1 MQFIGNNV
9 YRGPIFALSL
19 FSDTRARH
27 LSSVCFFLTLLSL
40 KTDRG
45 ITNIE
50 TGKARARD
58 APAGTEYKPMK
69 KILSACIA
77 AVMLLSVIALPSA
90 AGCYIPNG
98 TGWDPD
104 DTVTV
109 RRAAPGKVVKDGMIG
124 DGEYDRLEFDRYE
137 DTTPLVLPYV
147 SSDNLRQA
155 LDMLKTIDF
164 YFSWDEE
171 HGINIAIRNKPHVIQ
186 QLLRERNGIKT
197 EDDFLHN
204 TAYNLNGATDN
215 PASKTIYFALGKRT
229 DTGAYLEGQWGQLGA
244 QGTYDPEEG
253 VDYIISYG
261 DDGFSTIEWSIPV
274 DVFLKNGGG
283 AGSVLRFSLSAMA
296 GTTTK
301 DDDYSD
307 FYGVALGDRCY
318 AMDQPLVSAG
328 QADHVTYILSD
339 ETIGAGTV
347 TVSFDDVEESAYY
360 ADAVRWAVNYG
371 VTKGTSDRLFSPD
384 AGCTRGQAVT
394 FLWRAA
400 GSPEPKSANGPFA
413 DVSADSYFYK
423 AVLWAVEK
431 GITNGTSKT
440 EFSPGKLCTRSQ
452 IVTFLYRFEKSPA
465 LSPGTNP
472 FRDVKS
478 GDYFFDAVLWAVKE
492 GITNGTSKTEF
503 SPNATCTRGQIVT
516 FLYRNAT

>member
-1 MQFIGNNV
+1 
-9 YRGPIFALSL
+9 
-19 FSDTRARH
+19 
-27 LSSVCFFLTLLSL
+27 
-40 KTDRG
+40 
-45 ITNIE
+45 
-50 TGKARARD
+50 
-58 APAGTEYKPMK
+58 MK
-69 KILSACIA
+69 KIISACIA
-77 AVMLLSVIALPSA
+77 AIMIVCTVALPSA

-104 DTVTV
+104 DIVTV
-109 RRAAPGKVVKDGMIG
+109 RRADPGKVVKDGLIG
-124 DGEYDRLEFDRYE
+124 EEEYDRLEFDRFE
-137 DTTPLVLPYV
+137 ETTPLVFPYV
-147 SSDNLRQA
+147 SSDNLDQA

-164 YFSWDEE
+164 YFSWDAE

-301 DDDYSD
+301 DDDFSD

-339 ETIGAGTV
+339 EAVGSGAV
-347 TVSFDDVEESAYY
+347 PASFDDVEDGAYY
-360 ADAVRWAVNYG
+360 ANAVKWAVNCG
-371 VTKGTSDRLFSPD
+371 VTKGTTDRLFSPD

-394 FLWRAA
+394 FLWRAS
-400 GSPEPKSANGPFA
+400 GSPEPKSSDGPFS
-413 DVSADSYFYK
+413 DVISAEYYYK
-423 AVLWAVEK
+423 AVLWAVEN
-431 GITNGTSKT
+431 GITKGTSGT
-440 EFSPGKLCTRSQ
+440 EFSPDDLCTRGQ
-452 IVTFLYRFEKSPA
+452 IVTFLYRYEKSPTP
-465 LSPGTNP
+465 SSGTNP
-472 FRDVKS
+472 FGDVKS

-492 GITNGTSKTEF
+492 GITKGTSETEF
-503 SPNATCTRGQIVT
+503 SPGDTCTRGQIVT
-516 FLYRNAT
+516 FLFRDKT